1 MRIIKELTLKI
12 FIFILLIFIIIN
24 IFYLFITLISLKNT
38 SDVSGDFSLLK
49 QLGKYWVNVISL
61 KFGTIK
67 SEILNS
73 EFKNISNLF
82 FNYFKWTSI
91 IVFIS
96 FIIGIILGYIIGVY
110 MAYNNNKG
118 HEITTQI
125 ILFIISS
132 IPIFIIIP
140 FIINFIESIDAPIIF
155 IEPTLIN
162 INITINSLI
171 TPILVLTV
179 LTTSVIALPTK
190 TVVLELIYKEFIL
203 HAKTCGLSSWKIFI
217 SYIFKNSFL
226 NLVDFIVPTL
236 TINIAFSLIIE
247 RLFQIPGQSLIL
259 LNGFRLG
266 ENDLIM
272 FLIFFTT
279 VIIFSLQFLIDLLV
293 QLLNPFSSKKILL
306 GKQSKLRFIKK
317 IGGRYE

>member
-1 MRIIKELTLKI
+1 
-12 FIFILLIFIIIN
+12 
-24 IFYLFITLISLKNT
+24 
-38 SDVSGDFSLLK
+38 
-49 QLGKYWVNVISL
+49 
-61 KFGTIK
+61 
-67 SEILNS
+67 
-73 EFKNISNLF
+73 
-82 FNYFKWTSI
+82 
-91 IVFIS
+91 
-96 FIIGIILGYIIGVY
+96 

-118 HEITTQI
+118 HEIATQI

-132 IPIFIIIP
+132 VPIFIIIP

-162 INITINSLI
+162 IDITINSLI

-203 HAKTCGLSSWKIFI
+203 NAKTCGLSSRKIFI

-236 TINIAFSLIIE
+236 TINMAFSLIIE

-293 QLLNPFSSKKILL
+293 QLLNPFSLKKIFL

-317 IGGRYE
+317 IGGRHE